1 MISTL
6 RHQALVISGLDLWNY
21 GPRWEVFSR
30 FASFGYDVNYVSPYG
45 KDVNSGEISKHQ
57 VVVPLF
63 KRMEGR
69 TFVWFFFM
77 ILSFKKALQIAKK
90 NKPDVVYGYEIFG
103 ALPGYVLSKLLRVPL
118 ILRFQGTIL
127 YPHLG
132 KKSILPFFVH
142 VVAFKIPAD
151 LIVIT
156 NDGTRGDLVAKYLRV
171 PERRIRFWFNGLS
184 NMSRQTIDSSLLK
197 NKLALPSNAQIVM
210 SICRLED
217 WKGVHR
223 LIEAAPDVVEKRK
236 GVFFVIV
243 GDGSEKERLKDL
255 ANRLKVADHVIFAD
269 HVSHTDIFSYLSIA
283 DVYVTLQDLSCLSAS
298 LMDAMIC
305 GRCIVALNTG
315 DTQKVLKNQ
324 KNGVLLEFSQ
334 LKLLPVVLLELLEN
348 DAYRVELGRKAKEY
362 ALRNFWTWDERAN
375 KEIRLVEE
383 LLVRANR

>member
-1 MISTL
+1 
-6 RHQALVISGLDLWNY
+6 
-21 GPRWEVFSR
+21 
-30 FASFGYDVNYVSPYG
+30 
-45 KDVNSGEISKHQ
+45 
-57 VVVPLF
+57 
-63 KRMEGR
+63 
-69 TFVWFFFM
+69 M